1 MTAGEA
7 GATMV
12 HWCNDKADIYEIRG
26 RDAAQVDRMMAALK
40 RLAANGHRLRRTLVD
55 TGGRRTLLQ
64 TIGTGCICGPA
75 LRAKGGESVSAQI
88 KQHKCFE
95 VPPEVYAD
103 GWEHHRIL
111 SFDAA
116 DLTALFRGLEPLGP
130 VEIFLKRS
138 TAGVVQDSFTLSLT
152 SLFGSLTDKQLTA
165 LLEAVE
171 TGYYAVPRRI
181 TVGRIAALKGVPR
194 TTYEEHI
201 HKAQGK
207 VLRAVAPYLRLYAAR

>member
-1 MTAGEA
+1 MTAGEP
-7 GATMV
+7 GATLV
-12 HWCNDKADIYEIRG
+12 HWCNDKADIYEVRG
-26 RDAAQVDRMMAALK
+26 QDATQVGRMVAALK
-40 RLAANGHRLRRTLVD
+40 QMAANGHRLRKTLVD
-55 TGGRRTLLQ
+55 AGGRRTVLQ
-64 TIGTGCICGPA
+64 TVGTGCICGPA

-95 VPPEVYAD
+95 VPPELYED

-130 VEIFLKRS
+130 VEVLLKRS
-138 TAGVVQDSFTLSLT
+138 TAGLVQDSFTLSLT

-194 TTYEEHI
+194 TTYEEDI